1 MRQIKIG
8 KSITNRDNP
17 SLEKYLQEIAGIERI
32 TPEEEA
38 ELSQKIKKGCQL
50 SAERLASANLR
61 FVISVAKQYQ
71 HQGLPLCDLVNEGN
85 LGLVKA
91 ASRYDGTK
99 GFKFISYAVW
109 WIRQSILLALAE
121 HGRIVRIPVNKV
133 SSAQRMQRT
142 YALLEQQ
149 LEREPT
155 TQELAAS
162 MSVSE
167 EEIKACLCVNVK
179 QQSIDYPSNETDR
192 PGLCDTLEDKEA
204 MRADQELEG
213 KASLQIEIK
222 RSLNTLTDR
231 QQRILCAY
239 FGIAN
244 PLAKSLEEIGVDMG
258 ISRER
263 VRQIKEKALARLQ
276 HAHRSKRLRSF
287 LTR

>member
-167 EEIKACLCVNVK
+167 EEINACLCVNVK
-179 QQSIDYPSNETDR
+179 QQSIDYPSNETDK